1 MAPALKGSLEG
12 IEYSIK
18 NITPTTDKIKI
29 DPTTGVL
36 SVDKD
41 HGLQSGN
48 NYVISIHVKNNFGEE
63 DFNNAFTLQVL
74 ININIQSSPLIL
86 RKG

>member
-1 MAPALKGSLEG
+1 MEYTPNEDMLEAENDKSGKTSFQSNAPALKGSLEG

-41 HGLQSGN
+41 HGLFQ
-48 NYVISIHVKNNFGEE
+48 FGRQI
-63 DFNNAFTLQVL
+63 LSV
-74 ININIQSSPLIL
+74 PLMHPVH
-86 RKG
+86 